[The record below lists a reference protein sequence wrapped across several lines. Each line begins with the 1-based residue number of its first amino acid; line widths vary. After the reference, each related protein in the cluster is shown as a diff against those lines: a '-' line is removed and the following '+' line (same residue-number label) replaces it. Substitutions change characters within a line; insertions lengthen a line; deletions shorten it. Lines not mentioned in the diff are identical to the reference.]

1 MLNILI
7 IALTCLCTVGSFLV
21 ALRTSK
27 KAMLKFSKTSM
38 LFVTIL
44 LVTALM
50 FLFAPISN
58 ASMLDAGINML
69 NSGDYL
75 GAQQTFEV
83 LGNQPMLLEA
93 KYAYAKQLYAIGD
106 FQSAIEALEELG
118 EYKSSQEY
126 LQFATLSLHSLDSEV
141 VQQDTFKTQ
150 QEETYSTA
158 LQYYKSG
165 QFFQAINCFSALK
178 DFKDSKEMLEECV
191 KSAREE
197 NAHTISAGI
206 RTATAVRNDGS
217 VVFAGYND
225 SLDFSQWSNIVSVS
239 NLGAITAGLK
249 NDGTV
254 VATGSYNVDVSNWTD
269 IVSIST
275 GERYIIGLKS
285 DGTLVGAGHDVG
297 DGQLQIGGWNNIV
310 AIATG
315 WRHTVGLDAD
325 GGIHITGYRSSNQ
338 LQEITDNLAEWSNI
352 VAIAAGGGSN
362 ASSGTGHT
370 VGLRSDGTVV
380 AVGDN
385 TYGQCNVNDWTG
397 IIAIAAG
404 DWHTVGLRA
413 DGTVVSTH
421 PDSNKYPNL
430 YSAACNVDSW
440 NGIVQIDAGCGYT
453 LGLYA
458 DGTAL
463 ALGYND
469 NGQQKDVEN
478 WTDIKIIS

>member
-1 MLNILI
+1 M
-7 IALTCLCTVGSFLV
+7 
-21 ALRTSK
+21 
-27 KAMLKFSKTSM
+27 
-38 LFVTIL
+38 
-44 LVTALM
+44 
-50 FLFAPISN
+50 
-58 ASMLDAGINML
+58 
-69 NSGDYL
+69 
-75 GAQQTFEV
+75 
-83 LGNQPMLLEA
+83 
-93 KYAYAKQLYAIGD
+93 
-106 FQSAIEALEELG
+106 
-118 EYKSSQEY
+118 
-126 LQFATLSLHSLDSEV
+126 
-141 VQQDTFKTQ
+141 
-150 QEETYSTA
+150 
-158 LQYYKSG
+158 
-165 QFFQAINCFSALK
+165 
-178 DFKDSKEMLEECV
+178 
-191 KSAREE
+191 
-197 NAHTISAGI
+197 
-206 RTATAVRNDGS
+206 
-217 VVFAGYND
+217 
-225 SLDFSQWSNIVSVS
+225 
-239 NLGAITAGLK
+239 
-249 NDGTV
+249 
-254 VATGSYNVDVSNWTD
+254 
-269 IVSIST
+269 
-275 GERYIIGLKS
+275 KS

-362 ASSGTGHT
+362 ASPGTGHT

-478 WTDIKIIS
+478 WTDIKLFRS

>member
-1 MLNILI
+1 MLNIFI
-7 IALTCLCTVGSFLV
+7 ITLTCLCTVGSFYVVLK
-21 ALRTSK
+21 TSK
-27 KAMLKFSKTSM
+27 KAMLKFSKASM
-38 LFVTIL
+38 FFATIL
-44 LVTALM
+44 LVTSFM

-83 LGNQPMLLEA
+83 LGNQQMLLEA
-93 KYAYAKQLYAIGD
+93 KYAYARQLYIKGD
-106 FQSAIEALEELG
+106 FQSAIEVLEELG

-126 LQFATLSLHSLDSEV
+126 LQYATLSLHSLDSEV

-165 QFFQAINCFSALK
+165 QFFQAIDCFSALK
-178 DFKDSKEMLEECV
+178 DFKDSEEMLQECV
-191 KSAREE
+191 KSAREK

-225 SLDFSQWSNIVSVS
+225 SLDCSQWSNIVSIS

-249 NDGTV
+249 SDGTV
-254 VATGSYNVDVSNWTD
+254 VATGSYHVDVSNWTD

-297 DGQLQIGGWNNIV
+297 DGQLQISGWNNIV

-338 LQEITDNLAEWSNI
+338 LQEITNNLAEWSNI

-362 ASSGTGHT
+362 ASPGTGHT

-385 TYGQCNVNDWTG
+385 TYGQCNVNEWTD

-440 NGIVQIDAGCGYT
+440 SGIVQIDAGCGYT
-453 LGLYA
+453 LGLCA
-458 DGTAL
+458 DGTAI

-478 WTDIKIIS
+478 WADIKIIS